1 MDSHVFL
8 ILFYHIS
15 TDLPSGAG
23 FYLHFQFIM
32 DVVVKITQNPMKIGE
47 KVRTFVHFIHM
58 GFPVYYMYRNKIW
71 RSHSMKNYYH
81 VSPSHDGWKNLATD
95 EWILDNIEDDELF
108 LFFYV
113 NRNAVILG
121 KNQNPWKECN
131 MAAMDADG
139 VQLVRRITGGGA
151 VYHDCGNLNFSFIA
165 GKNRYDL
172 DKQLGMIL
180 QALRA
185 LGIPCE
191 FSGRNDLLADGK
203 KFSGNAFC
211 NRGSAKQHHG
221 TLLIQSDMTKLE
233 HYLQVDPR
241 KLEAKGVQS
250 VRSRVCNLTEFSSNL
265 SVPIMISSLR
275 QAFRK
280 TYGDYTEWVPQ
291 GVEITEIKKYQDK
304 HSSWDWRI
312 GQTPRFDLELDS
324 RFPWGG
330 VQLLL
335 TLREGRVDTVE
346 LFTDCLDSDLPQ
358 AVQALL
364 EGCPFDKDQM
374 VSRLNSVQNP
384 QIHDIATMLAQ
395 ENL

>member
-1 MDSHVFL
+1 
-8 ILFYHIS
+8 
-15 TDLPSGAG
+15 
-23 FYLHFQFIM
+23 
-32 DVVVKITQNPMKIGE
+32 
-47 KVRTFVHFIHM
+47 
-58 GFPVYYMYRNKIW
+58 
-71 RSHSMKNYYH
+71 MKNYYH
-81 VSPSHDGWKNLATD
+81 VSPSHDGWKNLAID
-95 EWILDNIEDDELF
+95 EWILDNIDDDELF

-131 MAAMDADG
+131 MTAMEQDG

-191 FSGRNDLLADGK
+191 FSGRNDLICMDK

-211 NRGSAKQHHG
+211 TRRTAKQHHG
-221 TLLIQSDMTKLE
+221 TLLIQSDMTKLQQ
-233 HYLQVDPR
+233 YLQVDPR
-241 KLEAKGVQS
+241 KLEAKGVGS
-250 VRSRVCNLTEFSSNL
+250 VRSRVCNLTDFSPSL
-265 SVPIMISSLR
+265 TVPIMISSLR

-280 TYGDYTEWVPQ
+280 TYGDYTEWIPQ
-291 GVEITEIKKYQDK
+291 GRELEEIESYQKK
-304 HSSWDWRI
+304 HSSFDWRI
-312 GQTPRFDLELDS
+312 GQTPRFDMELDG

-335 TLREGRVDTVE
+335 SQLDGKISGVE
-346 LFTDCLDSDLPQ
+346 LYTDALDNTLPQ
-358 AVQALL
+358 TVRDLL
-364 EGCPFDKDQM
+364 LGCPFEKSQLVDHL
-374 VSRLNSVQNP
+374 SASENS
-384 QIHDIATMLAQ
+384 QIRDIANFLAS
-395 ENL
+395 ENI

>member
-1 MDSHVFL
+1 
-8 ILFYHIS
+8 
-15 TDLPSGAG
+15 
-23 FYLHFQFIM
+23 
-32 DVVVKITQNPMKIGE
+32 
-47 KVRTFVHFIHM
+47 
-58 GFPVYYMYRNKIW
+58 
-71 RSHSMKNYYH
+71 MKNYYF
-81 VSPSHDGWKNLATD
+81 VSPSNDGWKNLATD

-108 LFFYV
+108 LYFYV
-113 NRNAVILG
+113 NQNAVILG

-172 DKQLGMIL
+172 DRQIGMII

-185 LGIPCE
+185 LGVSCVP
-191 FSGRNDLLADGK
+191 SGRNDILADGK

-211 NRGSAKQHHG
+211 TRGTAKQHHG
-221 TLLIQSDMTKLE
+221 TLLIQTDMGKLQN
-233 HYLQVDPR
+233 YLQVDQR

-250 VRSRVCNLTEFSSNL
+250 VRSRVCNLTEIAPQL

-280 TYGDYTEWVPQ
+280 TYGDYTEWRPQ
-291 GVEITEIKKYQDK
+291 GHVEAEIETYRAK

-312 GQTPRFDLELDS
+312 GQTPRFDLELDQ
-324 RFPWGG
+324 RFSWGG

-335 TLREGRVDTVE
+335 TQLEGKVE
-346 LFTDCLDSDLPQ
+346 QVVLYTDGLDGDLPQ

-364 EGCPFDKDQM
+364 EGCPFDKAQM
-374 VSRLNSVQNP
+374 VARLNGVQNT
-384 QIHDIATMLAQ
+384 QIHDIATMIEQ